1 MKNLRVD
8 NIVKEIKFE
17 EVRGELQAN
26 NYFQPKSFT
35 KYLRITLVLM

>member
-17 EVRGELQAN
+17 GVRGELQAK
-26 NYFQPKSFT
+26 NYFQTKSFT
-35 KYLRITLVLM
+35 KHLRLTLVLM